1 MSLRVLAVLVP
12 VNFAILCL
20 PSVTAE
26 PSAPLTNNERLD
38 AEVERRRKVR
48 EQHTQSSD
56 TSERASNERVD
67 AEIRRRRSLREQ
79 TMSPGAGVF
88 WPQPVQIQGLHLP
101 AGEWSVIDVGGT
113 YASLIRKEVM
123 VSRKVSRFKF
133 RVDSEVV
140 GGAITDVLESEF
152 KNAGIRIISVDA
164 ETVVLIAEK
173 QTEPNNG

>member
-1 MSLRVLAVLVP
+1 MGLRILAVLVP
-12 VNFAILCL
+12 INFAILCL

-26 PSAPLTNNERLD
+26 PSAPLTN
-38 AEVERRRKVR
+38 K
-48 EQHTQSSD
+48 
-56 TSERASNERVD
+56 ERVD

-88 WPQPVQIQGLHLP
+88 WPQPVQVQGLHLP

-123 VSRKVSRFKF
+123 VSRKVSGFKF
-133 RVDSEVV
+133 RVDSEVI
-140 GGAITDVLESEF
+140 GRAITEVLESEF

-164 ETVVLIAEK
+164 ETVVLIADK
-173 QTEPNNG
+173 QTEANNG